1 MNRSQLHGKGGHS
14 GQRRGVMIQRQM
26 KDLAVSIIEYLDET
40 KG

>member
-1 MNRSQLHGKGGHS
+1 MEKEVILGREGGM
-14 GQRRGVMIQRQM
+14 MIQRQM